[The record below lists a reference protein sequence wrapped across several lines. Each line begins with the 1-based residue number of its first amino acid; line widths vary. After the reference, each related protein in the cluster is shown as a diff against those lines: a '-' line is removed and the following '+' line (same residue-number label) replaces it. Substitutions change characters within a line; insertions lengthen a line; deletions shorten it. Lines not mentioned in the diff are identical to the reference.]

1 MEGQNLSGQL
11 SDWSINDLLQIMQ
24 VTKKTGSLDIE
35 GERRGRIHFVDGAV
49 TGAELSGEKGTY
61 EGTDR
66 ASVADILYVLS
77 TLDSGS
83 FGVGPADGP
92 DGDGF
97 AVEDVMGEV
106 SALRSLEG
114 EVIDAGLFEAA
125 GVRLV
130 GEIGKSITI
139 EPQDWQMLVSLVQPF
154 TFDYLESRVGRG
166 GAVRIFHALHRL
178 GVAEAI
184 SGDDESEWLDQLAG
198 GLSRR
203 TSDAMWLEEAAQ
215 VTTELEP
222 TETSDGDLREAIEGE
237 RSNAKHVAPA
247 EDIPV
252 VAARDGS
259 MLEREPQGV
268 PSEDDA
274 GSDDDTSEEVDV
286 VSGRIVAETARVEV
300 RGVSAHAST
309 TLTDGVYDEI
319 RRLRSKAS
327 DGK

>member
-35 GERRGRIHFVDGAV
+35 GERRGRVHFVDGAV
-49 TGAELSGEKGTY
+49 TGAELSGEKGIY

-77 TLDSGS
+77 TLETGS

-125 GVRLV
+125 GVKLV
-130 GEIGKSITI
+130 SEIDESITM

-166 GAVRIFHALHRL
+166 GAVRIFHTLHRL
-178 GVAEAI
+178 GVAEAV

-203 TSDAMWLEEAAQ
+203 TSEAIWLEEASG
-215 VTTELEP
+215 
-222 TETSDGDLREAIEGE
+222 ETIEDAPRENDEEE
-237 RSNAKHVAPA
+237 RSSAKHVAPD
-247 EDIPV
+247 ENIPA
-252 VAARDGS
+252 VAASDGS
-259 MLEREPQGV
+259 MPETESEGV
-268 PSEDDA
+268 SS
-274 GSDDDTSEEVDV
+274 GSDDDFEDEDDTPDEEVGV
-286 VSGRIVAETARVEV
+286 APGRIVAETARVEV

-327 DGK
+327 DAK

>member
-49 TGAELSGEKGTY
+49 TGAELSGEKGVY

-77 TLDSGS
+77 TLETGS
-83 FGVGPADGP
+83 FAVGPADGP

-125 GVRLV
+125 GVKLV
-130 GEIGKSITI
+130 SEIDESITM

-166 GAVRIFHALHRL
+166 AAVRIFHTLHRL

-198 GLSRR
+198 GLSRK
-203 TSDAMWLEEAAQ
+203 TTDAMWLEQDPRE
-215 VTTELEP
+215 TT
-222 TETSDGDLREAIEGE
+222 DGE
-237 RSNAKHVAPA
+237 RSNAKHVAPE

-252 VAARDGS
+252 VAASDES
-259 MLEREPQGV
+259 TPETESDEV
-268 PSEDDA
+268 AA
-274 GSDDDTSEEVDV
+274 GSDDELEDEDDTPEEEVGV
-286 VSGRIVAETARVEV
+286 ASERIVAETARVEV

-319 RRLRSKAS
+319 RRLRSKVS